1 MDKFKVVANNAGH
14 GFNIGDI
21 VVRDNLN
28 PDQYWHEDMRDWW
41 MCGEED
47 VEPYTTNTLTV
58 GETYTANNGSKWEC
72 IYVRDDKAWMA
83 GIFEGDMNGVGYL
96 FTLDGVSLSLND
108 QYNIKF
114 EPVVEVLTVQGGF
127 VTGSLENTT
136 VHPNYADHE
145 FTLTINLIDGVPD
158 WTQAKVDPV
167 E

>member
-1 MDKFKVVANNAGH
+1 MDKFKVVADNAGH
-14 GFNIGDI
+14 EFNIGDI
-21 VVRDNLN
+21 VVRDHLN
-28 PDQYWHEDMRDWW
+28 PDKYWHEDMRDWW
-41 MCGEED
+41 MCDEED

-58 GETYTANNGSKWEC
+58 GETYTSANGHKWLC
-72 IYVRDDKAWMA
+72 IAA
-83 GIFEGDMNGVGYL
+83 GDEYAHMQSACDPKSAAYC
-96 FTLDGVSLSLND
+96 FTLDGTNLCLGGGVW
-108 QYNIKF
+108 NIKF